1 MKPTFTSLGGSPDE
15 NCGIIVIQWKD
26 VNDWTCIAP
35 PEHTIQCACEKQGPV
50 YLKLR
55 GRCPDSV
62 IDTYWT
68 PQTEGGQ
75 YILHGIQTSEIRYDP
90 ASITWKLKAVGK
102 GVGWLSASSDAAFHS
117 FLLGKS
123 NWQITDDKSGPLIY

>member
-1 MKPTFTSLGGSPDE
+1 M
-15 NCGIIVIQWKD
+15 
-26 VNDWTCIAP
+26 
-35 PEHTIQCACEKQGPV
+35 
-50 YLKLR
+50 KLR

-90 ASITWKLKAVGK
+90 ESITWKLKAVGK

-123 NWQITDDKSGPLIY
+123 NWQITDDKSGPFIY